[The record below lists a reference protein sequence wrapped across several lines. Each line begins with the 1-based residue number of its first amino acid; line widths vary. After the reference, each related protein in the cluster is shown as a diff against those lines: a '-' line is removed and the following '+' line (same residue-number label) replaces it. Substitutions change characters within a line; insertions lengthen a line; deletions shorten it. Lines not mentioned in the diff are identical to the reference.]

1 MAEKHG
7 VLLDR
12 LPNMRYAVRSYES
25 IVVCNVLIDVH
36 PNFPP
41 TFQGTVTPVGGGGEG
56 AHIPTGAGKL
66 VVPLRG

>member
-1 MAEKHG
+1 MAGKYG

-25 IVVCNVLIDVH
+25 IVVCNVLVDVH

-41 TFQGTVTPVGGGGEG
+41 TFQGTVTPVGGGGG
-56 AHIPTGAGKL
+56 GSHTN
-66 VVPLRG
+66 RGGEARRTS